1 MLSASIRARSCWSF
15 LAASKSEPSKL
26 INLLNNI
33 ALVFPPYLQFS
44 WSCILRTGRSC
55 VAGCG
60 MGKRLHEMQID
71 VMMGG
76 HDCMTDQWPV
86 AHIPMAS
93 SCGGSSLPL
102 FPLQ

>member
-1 MLSASIRARSCWSF
+1 MGIDL
-15 LAASKSEPSKL
+15 
-26 INLLNNI
+26 
-33 ALVFPPYLQFS
+33 
-44 WSCILRTGRSC
+44 

-60 MGKRLHEMQID
+60 MVKRLHEMQIG

-102 FPLQ
+102 FPWQ